1 MRKRNVRKQYF
12 LTEEENDKL
21 RKKSIM
27 AGMCESNLIRSLI
40 NDYNPKPK
48 PPEEFYELL
57 KLLRII
63 SNNMNQI
70 ATKANTYDF
79 IDEDFYKENVERLN
93 KFIYDVKINHLNP
106 KTQ

>member
-1 MRKRNVRKQYF
+1 
-12 LTEEENDKL
+12 
-21 RKKSIM
+21 
-27 AGMCESNLIRSLI
+27 MCESNLIRSLI

-93 KFIYDVKINHLNP
+93 NLNP